1 MSATKIGGN
10 TTNILNCYFQNKFT
24 LWHIRLNIYIWK
36 TKFTSNKQY
45 FFGLL
50 FSRNAKKTDADQ
62 SINNKLSLFSL
73 KRSVSQTFKSSSCKR
88 VFPKC
93 AYHWYNLLRWMFFI
107 PCDNCKQYFLHKFI
121 ITQRL
126 GATAML
132 LCSFK
137 QVFWKKFAF
146 YIHYLHDNTI
156 MMLI

>member
-1 MSATKIGGN
+1 MQRKYNQHSK
-10 TTNILNCYFQNKFT
+10 
-24 LWHIRLNIYIWK
+24 
-36 TKFTSNKQY
+36 
-45 FFGLL
+45 LL
-50 FSRNAKKTDADQ
+50 FLK
-62 SINNKLSLFSL
+62 INLHFGTSDYISTYEKLNLLPINSFFLVFPSWEMQRRLMERKVYYKLFLFSYR
-73 KRSVSQTFKSSSCKR
+73 RSVSRTFKSSSCKK
-88 VFPKC
+88 VFLKC
-93 AYHWYNLLRWMFFI
+93 VYHWYNLLRWTFFI